1 MRIILPGFKLYGGNE
16 SNVILITSLDYYDNG
31 SPDAAKVEL
40 GRNLFV
46 DKVLSGS
53 LNTSNRR
60 LVDTAGLVTSQ
71 KKAVNPNRIN
81 RFGMTGV
88 SGFA

>member
-1 MRIILPGFKLYGGNE
+1 MVYSRKSTFWNFGVFQQNRPNAVLQLLLE
-16 SNVILITSLDYYDNG
+16 LAV
-31 SPDAAKVEL
+31 SPM
-40 GRNLFV
+40 
-46 DKVLSGS
+46 
-53 LNTSNRR
+53 
-60 LVDTAGLVTSQ
+60 VDTAGLVTSQ

>member
-1 MRIILPGFKLYGGNE
+1 MKAGQMDSWPGCQ
-16 SNVILITSLDYYDNG
+16 
-31 SPDAAKVEL
+31 
-40 GRNLFV
+40 GRQSG
-46 DKVLSGS
+46 DKVQRFRNDMGS
-53 LNTSNRR
+53 AITTRGVQLIVDLALRVNDRR
-60 LVDTAGLVTSQ
+60 LVDPACLVTSQ